1 MTQEGQKMDSGKFT
15 EEILTILKERMGDVE
30 IMACDVTRNNG
41 IRLAGLTIRDRACN
55 IAPCITLED
64 FCLVHSEGR
73 KNLGDIVDEIIQVYQ
88 KNKAGHC
95 FDLSAF
101 TDYSH
106 AKTLLHGRLI
116 NTEKNAGLLE
126 KRPHREFLDLSL
138 VYCMEF
144 PCPDIGGAGSMQVM
158 DAHMGLWEVS
168 EQELYRQAMENMG
181 DSEEAAIY
189 SMADIFAGMQECLP
203 ETAPGKAFPMYILT
217 NRRKFYGAAQILNRK
232 ALEKA
237 AGMAGQG
244 FFILPSS
251 VHEAI
256 LVPEGET
263 DACPEDLAAMVHE
276 VNEAEVPEEEYLSG
290 HVYHYCATDGKITIV
305 A

>member
-1 MTQEGQKMDSGKFT
+1 MVSKKFT
-15 EEILTILKERMGDVE
+15 EEIVALLKEKMGDVE
-30 IMACDVTRNNG
+30 IMAHEVAKNNE
-41 IRLAGLTIRDRACN
+41 ICLSGLTIWDRACN
-55 IAPCITLED
+55 IAPCIHLD
-64 FCLVHSEGR
+64 GFYSVHSEGR
-73 KNLGDIVDEIIQVYQ
+73 KSLGDIADDIIQIYRS
-88 KNKAGHC
+88 NRMDLS

-126 KRPHREFLDLSL
+126 KRPHREILDLSL

-181 DSEEAAIY
+181 DSEEAAIF

-203 ETAPGKAFPMYILT
+203 ETAPGKACPMYILT

-263 DACPEDLAAMVHE
+263 DASPEDLVAMVHE